1 MITTVVGKTFLE
13 AYNQKYQTQK
23 TPKEFF
29 EEVYFELFY
38 NHSKYMQWV
47 NNSPMVQGITS
58 SDNNIYGR
66 EIGKAKLKNTE
77 EVVRIKS
84 QLAIQFG
91 ENRVLEKTDKSKD
104 KIVFLEINDEIQR
117 RERLAKFH
125 EKVDTED
132 PDGSFVL
139 GYPASAS
146 EEFASTSGLVSDL
159 DIPTTVD
166 DVYLSWIGSGL
177 GIGVAGGFTILFDD
191 PAITLQTF
199 EGWKVYRKYLED
211 DGLDKLRGNQINT
224 WNGQWLKYSLDED
237 LYREDFDFAEL
248 TNNKIF
254 EVSSTLVEVNTVN
267 WSELF
272 FSLSQ
277 LYPKGELTGYVYG
290 LGQTNKTIGFIPFYF
305 KSGTRIIEV
314 YKQLFGSTNTD
325 KKKFEALF
333 GMHIKRACELGSI
346 GLQAL
351 RPEGLTKY
359 MKEDKKVSFKKEDD
373 NLNYYAY
380 KTWLTAMISKNKE
393 EITDYTLELAE
404 TFLAYKMQGTKND
417 RKTLLEKMFS
427 ISGKKKLFLPFLD
440 EMINGFDGEDL
451 IKLRDFRNK
460 IHLMTN
466 EEFEYFYILL
476 KFDYA
481 FVEKKS

>member
-13 AYNQKYQTQK
+13 AYNQKYKTRI

-47 NNSPMVQGITS
+47 TNSPFVQMKNGQKPETLTFAE
-58 SDNNIYGR
+58 R
-66 EIGKAKLKNTE
+66 KEKL
-77 EVVRIKS
+77 
-84 QLAIQFG
+84 
-91 ENRVLEKTDKSKD
+91 ENL
-104 KIVFLEINDEIQR
+104 F
-117 RERLAKFH
+117 
-125 EKVDTED
+125 EKVENHE
-132 PDGSFVL
+132 PDASFAI
-139 GYPASAS
+139 GFPASES
-146 EEFASTSGLVSDL
+146 KEFASTSGLVSDL
-159 DIPTTVD
+159 NIPTTPED
-166 DVYLSWIGSGL
+166 IYLSWIGSGL

-191 PAITLQTF
+191 PTITLQTF
-199 EGWKVYRKYLED
+199 EGWKVYRKYLKD

-224 WNGQWLKYSLDED
+224 WNGQWLRYSLDED
-237 LYREDFDFAEL
+237 LFREDFDFAEL

-305 KSGTRIIEV
+305 KSGTRIIEI
-314 YKQLFGSTNTD
+314 YQQLFGSVNTD

-351 RPEGLTKY
+351 RPESIIKY
-359 MKEDKKVSFKKEDD
+359 MGDDKNLSFKKEEDTF
-373 NLNYYAY
+373 NYFAY
-380 KTWLTAMISKNKE
+380 KTWLIAMLSKNKE

-404 TFLAYKMQGTKND
+404 TILRYRNGSKGMERPTLINKELFASKTKRSFIEALTIMLKD
-417 RKTLLEKMFS
+417 LESTDLEK
-427 ISGKKKLFLPFLD
+427 
-440 EMINGFDGEDL
+440 
-451 IKLRDFRNK
+451 IKILKDHV
-460 IHLMTN
+460 HLMTN
-466 EEFEYFYILL
+466 EEFGYFCTLL

-481 FVEKKS
+481 FIEKKS